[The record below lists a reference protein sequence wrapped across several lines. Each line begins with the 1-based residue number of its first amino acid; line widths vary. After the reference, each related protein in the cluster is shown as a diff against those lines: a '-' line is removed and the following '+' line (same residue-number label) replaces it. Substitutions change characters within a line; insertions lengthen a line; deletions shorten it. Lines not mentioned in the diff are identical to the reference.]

1 MVCIVDESGYEII
14 ADSIPVWQI
23 AQKDYKFG
31 KGKHISLTKLTYDA
45 IANKFRD
52 LWGKDAGWAQSV
64 LFAADLSAFKER
76 VSTKMET
83 VYKLEDGERVVEYK
97 SELLPVPYIKKEDD
111 DSYVDTVV
119 AADLKIEEKNFDIE
133 IGTTPRDQDKSPS
146 LKREAEE
153 TKDLMASEDM
163 ASRVKRRRRAR

>member
-1 MVCIVDESGYEII
+1 MRLDTNSVS
-14 ADSIPVWQI
+14 VWQI

-31 KGKHISLTKLTYDA
+31 RGKHISLTKLTYDA

-76 VSTKMET
+76 LSTQMKTEF
-83 VYKLEDGERVVEYK
+83 KLEDGERAVEIK

-133 IGTTPRDQDKSPS
+133 IGTTPSDPDKAPN

-153 TKDLMASEDM
+153 TEDLTGVEDM